1 MGYAEH
7 RIPRPNAGTPKG
19 MGDFDPP
26 DDEPDV
32 AQCECCEETGYLHD
46 TVKGEHGRVC
56 NSCNED
62 YDQCASGESPE
73 CWEGWVL
80 KYELTY
86 LGGVEMCAPLCP
98 ACMAEEQ
105 ED

>member
-32 AQCECCEETGYLHD
+32 AQCECCKEVGYLHD

-56 NSCNED
+56 NGCNED
-62 YDQCASGESPE
+62 HDQCASGEAPE
-73 CWEGWVL
+73 CWQGWVL
-80 KYELTY
+80 KSDLTY
-86 LGGVEMCAPLCP
+86 VGEAPICP
-98 ACMAEEQ
+98 ACMAEE
-105 ED
+105 D